1 MFFRSLLQLRV
12 SPSSFVVVSI
22 GVAVG
27 VAACGSDVASN
38 PAEAT
43 DDAAA
48 DAKADATQ
56 MGEAGADGTP
66 AVDALADTNATDA
79 VPLDVSAEVGDAGTD
94 ASSSDAGSAD
104 GDGRATEADGRAV
117 DASADTTVPPVDAT
131 PPDARDGAVPFIDA
145 APSDAAID
153 AAAEGGDE
161 PMSYPGDKCEDAVV
175 VGPGHYT
182 GQVAVGYTSNYG
194 VAGCAAKNG
203 LPDRVYS
210 VPVGIGQVLH
220 AKLTPDGFYDSTLDV
235 VLPPAS
241 HCGMECLTSSD
252 FRFGA
257 PEEIEIVNR
266 YGASSFYLIVGT
278 YADPG
283 SYSLDIS
290 VDDTPQGSVCETA
303 VAITPGILYSQSLEG
318 FYDSYDYP
326 TSNCTGYG
334 DFGPERVYS
343 IVVPAGDT
351 LTVSA
356 DPVPSL
362 DISVYLIRGP
372 AQNCRTDQEC
382 LVGADDATEGGIE
395 TVSYHNMSA
404 TAETM
409 FIFVDMFDRT
419 ADPGSFTLT
428 TTLAP

>member
-1 MFFRSLLQLRV
+1 
-12 SPSSFVVVSI
+12 
-22 GVAVG
+22 
-27 VAACGSDVASN
+27 
-38 PAEAT
+38 
-43 DDAAA
+43 
-48 DAKADATQ
+48 
-56 MGEAGADGTP
+56 MGEAGAGGSA
-66 AVDALADTNATDA
+66 AVDARADADPSDA
-79 VPLDVSAEVGDAGTD
+79 VPLDASGEVGDAGSAD
-94 ASSSDAGSAD
+94 GAAD
-104 GDGRATEADGRAV
+104 GDGRATEVDGRAI

-131 PPDARDGAVPFIDA
+131 PPDARDGAMPFPDA
-145 APSDAAID
+145 APSDGAID
-153 AAAEGGDE
+153 AAAEGGDG
-161 PMSYPGDKCEDAVV
+161 PTSYPGDTCEDAVV

-210 VPVGIGQVLH
+210 VPVGIGKLLH
-220 AKLTPDGFYDSTLDV
+220 ATLTRDGFYDSTLDV

-241 HCGMECLTSSD
+241 HCGMECLASSD

-257 PEEIEIVNR
+257 PEEIELVNR
-266 YGASSFYLIVGT
+266 FGASSFYLIVGT

-290 VDDTPQGSVCETA
+290 VDDTP
-303 VAITPGILYSQSLEG
+303 PGILYSQSLEG
-318 FYDSYDYP
+318 FYDSYHYP

-343 IVVPAGDT
+343 IVVPAGDK

-372 AQNCRTDQEC
+372 AENCRTEQEC
-382 LVGADDATEGGIE
+382 LVGADDVGVGEIE
-395 TVSYHNMSA
+395 TVSYRNMSG

-409 FIFVDMFDRT
+409 FIIVDMFDRT

-428 TTLAP
+428 TTVGP

>member
-1 MFFRSLLQLRV
+1 MFFRSLLQLRDLV
-12 SPSSFVVVSI
+12 SLFTVVSI
-22 GVAVG
+22 GVALG
-27 VAACGSDVASN
+27 VAACGSDGASS
-38 PAEAT
+38 PSEPI
-43 DDAAA
+43 DAATA
-48 DAKADATQ
+48 DVTSDSTPT
-56 MGEAGADGTP
+56 GEAGSGGTP
-66 AVDALADTNATDA
+66 ADDAQSDADASDA
-79 VPLDVSAEVGDAGTD
+79 APPDVSGDMGD
-94 ASSSDAGSAD
+94 GGSDVSSDAGSSSDVAAD
-104 GDGRATEADGRAV
+104 ADGRATQVDAKVV
-117 DASADTTVPPVDAT
+117 DASADTTAPPVDA
-131 PPDARDGAVPFIDA
+131 
-145 APSDAAID
+145 
-153 AAAEGGDE
+153 AAEAGGE
-161 PMSYPGDKCEDAVV
+161 PMSYPGDTCEDAMVI
-175 VGPGHYT
+175 GPGHYT

-194 VAGCAAKNG
+194 VAGCDAKNG

-210 VPVGIGQVLH
+210 VPVGIGKVLH
-220 AKLTPDGFYDSTLDV
+220 ATLTPDGFYDSTLDV

-257 PEEIEIVNR
+257 PEEIEVVNR
-266 YGASSFYLIVGT
+266 YGASSFYLTVGT

-356 DPVPSL
+356 NPVPTL

-382 LVGADDATEGGIE
+382 LVGADDAAEGEIE
-395 TVSYHNMSA
+395 TVSYRNTSG

-409 FIFVDMFDRT
+409 FIIVDMFDRT

-428 TTLAP
+428 TTVGH